1 MSTLRDALRDL
12 SDDVFFDLLESDDA
26 YLLVLDVP
34 GATPESVSVS
44 VAEETI
50 AIEARREKLD
60 DGEYRYLEENRPLLL
75 DVELPLPDDAA
86 SETATAVER
95 GVLELTVPKRPADG
109 SETPLDSVERENAG

>member
-34 GATPESVSVS
+34 GATPESVSVT
-44 VAEETI
+44 VADETI

-60 DGEYRYLEENRPLLL
+60 DNQYRYLEENRPLLL
-75 DVELPLPDDAA
+75 DLELPLPADAA
-86 SETATAVER
+86 TETATAVER
-95 GVLELTVPKRPADG
+95 GVLELTVPKRPEGGEAPLDLADG
-109 SETPLDSVERENAG
+109 ENTG